1 MAISNF
7 YADDSDAE
15 PWDQPDQEE
24 EADED
29 DQDVTSAHRK
39 HRNKRAQV
47 SETPEDNEDDSSAD
61 EEAEE
66 TDVDR
71 FGGILSATEADTG
84 RTRPQAEDKAKF
96 ERSKLG
102 AETKLGSAVAALP
115 GTSRGRPIKRPG
127 ESSQSSGLAHHSSA
141 AGYFTGSSWAGTGAA
156 DGASRT
162 PRMVPARRPAHDL
175 LEGGG
180 SSVAGDRGGSATP
193 MGSSQVSVPSTP
205 VGEDLAVAAS
215 AAETGTATPIRMIRF
230 ATFDLDVW
238 YQAPYPEEYSLVPDG
253 RLWLCEYCLKYM
265 KSRFMATRHRI
276 KCKVRHPP
284 GDEIYRDGNISIFE
298 VDGRKSKVSSSQ
310 EWSHSVE

>member
-7 YADDSDAE
+7 YEDESDTE
-15 PWDQPDQEE
+15 PWDQPDQDEA
-24 EADED
+24 ADEE
-29 DQDVTSAHRK
+29 DQDVVSSHRK
-39 HRNKRAQV
+39 HRGKRSQV
-47 SETPEDNEDDSSAD
+47 SETPEDNESDFVAE

-71 FGGILSATEADTG
+71 FGGILTGTEADTG
-84 RTRPQAEDKAKF
+84 RTRPQAEDKARF
-96 ERSKLG
+96 ERSKLS

-162 PRMVPARRPAHDL
+162 PRMVPARRPALDHA
-175 LEGGG
+175 EGGT
-180 SSVAGDRGGSATP
+180 SSFSGDTGCSGTP

-205 VGEDLAVAAS
+205 VAEDLAVAAS

-298 VDGRKSKVSSSQ
+298 VDGRKSKVSSRKQ
-310 EWSHSVE
+310 AQHST